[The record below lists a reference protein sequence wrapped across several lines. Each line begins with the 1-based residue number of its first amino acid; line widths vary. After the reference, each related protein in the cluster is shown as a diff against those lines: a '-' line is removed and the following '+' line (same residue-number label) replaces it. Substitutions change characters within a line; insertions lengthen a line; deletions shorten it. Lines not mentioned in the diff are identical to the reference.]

1 MNRLNP
7 ILFLLPL
14 TMVAPAGAQTMD
26 HMSMPGM
33 SMPMPA
39 AKTQA
44 KPAKAP
50 RARKP
55 GKARAPHYRRRRAAH
70 IEPSMSGMPTQ
81 GAMRPGMPGM
91 PGMTMAPNGP
101 HPTPSLGEGMTGMQ
115 VSTPPPAGGTSMAAT
130 PGMTGMDMSGAAQG
144 QATPDA
150 NMSAPSPASD
160 PEIPNA
166 PPPPP
171 PKDHASDRFFDP
183 AAMAASRAQ
192 LRREHGGE
200 PWSMVMANLAEY
212 QARQR
217 GGGYRWEG
225 EASFG
230 GDINRFYL
238 KSEGEGSNREGVEAA
253 EVQAL
258 YSRAIGPYFNLQA
271 GVRQDFR
278 PNPDRTYAT
287 VGFEGLAPYLFDI
300 SGAAFLSTKG
310 EVLGRLEGYED
321 FRITQRLILQPRAEL
336 NLSAQDVPELGV
348 GSGITNLELGLRLR
362 YEITRQVAPYIGMS
376 YDRKFGATADFARAR
391 GERAGTPSLVF
402 GVRTWF

>member
-1 MNRLNP
+1 MNRVAP
-7 ILFLLPL
+7 ILILLPV
-14 TMVAPAGAQTMD
+14 MMAAAAGAQTMN

-39 AKTQA
+39 DKTHA
-44 KPAKAP
+44 KPA
-50 RARKP
+50 RTRKP
-55 GKARAPHYRRRRAAH
+55 PTARAPHRRRRSAAH
-70 IEPSMSGMPTQ
+70 VEPSMSGMPTQ
-81 GAMRPGMPGM
+81 GAMSPGMPGRTVT
-91 PGMTMAPNGP
+91 PDAPHRP
-101 HPTPSLGEGMTGMQ
+101 PSLGQSMTGMQ
-115 VSTPPPAGGTSMAAT
+115 MPNPPPTGGASMDAM
-130 PGMTGMDMSGAAQG
+130 PGMTGMDMSGASHG
-144 QATPDA
+144 QTTADA
-150 NMSAPSPASD
+150 NASAQSQASE
-160 PEIPNA
+160 PEIPNT
-166 PPPPP
+166 PPPRP
-171 PKDHASDRFFDP
+171 PKDHAADRFFDP

-200 PWSMVMANLAEY
+200 SWSMVMTNLAEY
-212 QARQR
+212 QVRSG

-238 KSEGEGSNREGVEAA
+238 KSEGEGSRRQGLEAA

-278 PNPDRTYAT
+278 PSPGRTYAT
-287 VGFEGLAPYLFDI
+287 VGFEGLAPYLFEI

-321 FRITQRLILQPRAEL
+321 YRITQRLILQPRAEL
-336 NLSAQDVPELGV
+336 NLSAQNVPELGL
-348 GSGITNLELGLRLR
+348 GSGVTNLELGLRLR
-362 YEITRQVAPYIGMS
+362 YELTRQVAPYIGVS
-376 YDRKFGATADFARAR
+376 YDRKFGGTADFAKAR

>member
-1 MNRLNP
+1 
-7 ILFLLPL
+7 
-14 TMVAPAGAQTMD
+14 MVGLSD
-26 HMSMPGM
+26 
-33 SMPMPA
+33 
-39 AKTQA
+39 
-44 KPAKAP
+44 
-50 RARKP
+50 
-55 GKARAPHYRRRRAAH
+55 YAAH

-81 GAMRPGMPGM
+81 GPMRPGIPGM
-91 PGMTMAPNGP
+91 AGMTMAPNSP
-101 HPTPSLGEGMTGMQ
+101 HPTPSLGQTGMQ
-115 VSTPPPAGGTSMAAT
+115 MPNPPPAGGSSTAAM
-130 PGMTGMDMSGAAQG
+130 PGMTGMDMSGAAHG
-144 QATPDA
+144 QTTADA
-150 NMSAPSPASD
+150 DTSAPSQPSAL
-160 PEIPNA
+160 EIPNT

-171 PKDHASDRFFDP
+171 PKDHAADRFFDP

-212 QARQR
+212 QVRQH

-238 KSEGEGSNREGVEAA
+238 KSEGEGSRRQGLEAA
-253 EVQAL
+253 EIQAL

-278 PNPDRTYAT
+278 PSPDRTYAT
-287 VGFEGLAPYLFDI
+287 VGFEGLAPYLFEL

-321 FRITQRLILQPRAEL
+321 FRITQRLVLQPRAEL
-336 NLSAQDVPELGV
+336 NLSAQDIPALGI
-348 GSGITNLELGLRLR
+348 GRGPTNLELGLRLR
-362 YEITRQVAPYIGMS
+362 YEITRQVAPYIGVS